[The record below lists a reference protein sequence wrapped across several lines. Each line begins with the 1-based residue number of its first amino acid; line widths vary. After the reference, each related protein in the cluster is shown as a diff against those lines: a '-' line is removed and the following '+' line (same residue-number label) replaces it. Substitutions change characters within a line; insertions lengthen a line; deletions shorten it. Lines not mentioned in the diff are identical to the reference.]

1 MKRILSLILICSVLL
16 CGCGDGQPGSVPRS
30 SSVVENSSSVPRSSS
45 VVESSSMPQ
54 SSSKLDMNPPTNK
67 YSSDTEFRRY
77 VKDDII
83 PFDSAKS
90 DEYNNAMRIYMTYL
104 GAAYTA
110 EHTEF
115 IDSFCFYDMNGDDIP
130 ELIISRFYHIYVG
143 SVNEDEGK
151 IDWWEDTGHSSMNG
165 PTKILANG
173 MLASRHSSTGSTFTF
188 FQYDKNGTTTT
199 RTSFFVDPPQKYI
212 FMGQDVSEE
221 DFNRLAGPYLSS
233 WENEV
238 ELNWITYWH
247 AVVGIPNNQPF
258 MQPDEMDNQSAV
270 DAYNK
275 LLSEKFYKFNYDL
288 YRMYYVD
295 NYALFDMNGDD
306 MPELILDISTG
317 YYRDKEIWSYIDGQL
332 VQFDTP
338 QMWTTNGRIEILSNG
353 MIGYNSRDLTHR
365 FYIYGKEGRC
375 TEKTFNKWNGSF
387 SVDGTSVTEEEYN
400 ARIAPYLQEIEKKAE
415 IEWRPYFE
423 KQ

>member
-1 MKRILSLILICSVLL
+1 MRKLIALILIFSILL
-16 CGCGDGQPGSVPRS
+16 CGCTTGHTDSVPQS
-30 SSVVENSSSVPRSSS
+30 SSVVENSSSVPQSSS

-77 VKDDII
+77 VKDAII
-83 PFDSAKS
+83 PFDNDKS
-90 DEYNNAMRIYMTYL
+90 DEYNNAMRIYKTYL

-151 IDWWEDTGHSSMNG
+151 IEWWEDTGHSATNG

-173 MLASRHSSTGSTFTF
+173 MLASRSSSTGSTFTF
-188 FQYDKNGTTTT
+188 LQYDKTGTAT
-199 RTSFFVDPPQKYI
+199 RTGFFVDPPQKYM

-221 DFNRLAGPYLSS
+221 DFNRLAGPYLSA
-233 WENEV
+233 WENEAEV
-238 ELNWITYWH
+238 EWISYLG

-258 MQPDEMDNQSAV
+258 IRPDEIDNRSAV
-270 DAYNK
+270 DEYNK

-295 NYALFDMNGDD
+295 NYALFDMNGDN

-317 YYRDKEIWSYIDGQL
+317 YYGDKEIWSYIDGQL
-332 VQFDTP
+332 IQFDTP

-353 MIGYNSRDLTHR
+353 MIGYNRSDLIHS
-365 FYIYGKEGRC
+365 FYIYGKDGSC
-375 TEKTFNKWNGSF
+375 TEKSFNKWNGDF
-387 SVDGTSVTEEEYN
+387 DIDGKPVTEKEYN
-400 ARIAPYLQEIEKKAE
+400 AQIAPYLKEIGKKAE
-415 IEWRPYFE
+415 IDWRPYFE